1 MSSLTKKLFE
11 RLSSEH
17 KNVEVSDELLS
28 YFHKFSDLDE
38 YQSLVDSVE
47 DPVRRTENLKK
58 LVFRLYGEHRL
69 KDLDFFK
76 YLVWSGQKDLCKLIG
91 YGEKQ
96 IEKLK
101 KDKPPQG
108 NQKSACGDDK
118 DNGMNSVV
126 PDGGNPMQSMM
137 HNQKPQ
143 LFTRGSDKNSTVDSV
158 PDTGNCCTMYLGT

>member
-17 KNVEVSDELLS
+17 KNVEVSGELLS
-28 YFHKFSDLDE
+28 YFHKFGDLDE

-47 DPVRRTENLKK
+47 DPVSRTENLKK

-91 YGEKQ
+91 YGDKQ
-96 IEKLK
+96 IE
-101 KDKPPQG
+101 
-108 NQKSACGDDK
+108 N
-118 DNGMNSVV
+118 
-126 PDGGNPMQSMM
+126 
-137 HNQKPQ
+137 
-143 LFTRGSDKNSTVDSV
+143 
-158 PDTGNCCTMYLGT
+158 